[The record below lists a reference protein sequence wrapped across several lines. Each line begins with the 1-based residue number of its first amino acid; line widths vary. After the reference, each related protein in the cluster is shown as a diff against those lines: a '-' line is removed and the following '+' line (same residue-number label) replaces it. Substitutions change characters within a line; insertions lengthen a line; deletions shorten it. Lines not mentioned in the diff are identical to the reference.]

1 MKTTDFIKES
11 IDQAEYNDE
20 AGMAKNSLHT
30 IIRVA
35 THLERELGDNE
46 NLPAWVQ
53 EKIGAIKQMMV
64 TVMDYMISQHEMGK
78 KEEMPSFDPE
88 QAFREAMEQGVAEGV
103 GDWMGKMA
111 DKAFGPGSPTEIA
124 GFAGDKDYAQHYD
137 TKAYPAAIQAI
148 AQGGGVGSTLTPN
161 RNTNAEVARAKSQ
174 LAHILRAKGVKID
187 PSNYDELITNKIKAD
202 VAKAMG
208 QQSVAEGS
216 MKGPV
221 TEDAGVTGSSSIAV
235 TPQTLGEKGSFS
247 KKDVNKKLSGYGNV
261 LKRGTNNVKVKGGY

>member
-20 AGMAKNSLHT
+20 AGMTKNSLHT
-30 IIRVA
+30 VIRVA

-46 NLPAWVQ
+46 NLPEWVQ
-53 EKIGAIKQMMV
+53 EKIAQIKGMMV
-64 TVMDYMISQHEMGK
+64 SVMDYMISQHEMGK
-78 KEEMPSFDPE
+78 QEEMPSFNADQAERQFAENLNQDDEEPWHGIKDPE
-88 QAFREAMEQGVAEGV
+88 LLKDLISDAQAMDYDEFYDEYSSMFDDPEEFWSEYHVAKPKSKKRSNDDG
-103 GDWMGKMA
+103 
-111 DKAFGPGSPTEIA
+111 IA
-124 GFAGDKDYAQHYD
+124 GISQADYAA
-137 TKAYPAAIQAI
+137 KYPNSP
-148 AQGGGVGSTLTPN
+148 GL
-161 RNTNAEVARAKSQ
+161 KF
-174 LAHILRAKGVKID
+174 
-187 PSNYDELITNKIKAD
+187 
-202 VAKAMG
+202 
-208 QQSVAEGS
+208 